1 MIINVIKYKAIF
13 LGISVIALA
22 ISLFAILN
30 FGFNLGIDFT
40 GGSMWQLQIKG
51 TDSETVRNF
60 FEEDLKTEVSN
71 ISYDANSGTYA
82 LTLSE
87 ISDEKRQADL
97 VLLKEKFAGGA
108 VLDVE
113 FLAISPSVS
122 DEIKQKAMLAI
133 IFVMVGISIYI
144 AFVFRKVSK
153 PISSWKYGIIT
164 LLTLIHDVVIPA
176 GVFAFLS
183 KYLNVTVDTNFI
195 VALLVVMGFSV
206 HDTIVVFDRIRENL
220 LKTSNKDLG
229 EIVNI
234 SVNETL
240 RRSINTSLTLIIVML
255 ALYFFGPAS
264 LKFFILAMLIGTTVG
279 TYSSIFIASPLLT
292 VVQKLSR
299 SK

>member
-220 LKTSNKDLG
+220 LKTRNKDLG